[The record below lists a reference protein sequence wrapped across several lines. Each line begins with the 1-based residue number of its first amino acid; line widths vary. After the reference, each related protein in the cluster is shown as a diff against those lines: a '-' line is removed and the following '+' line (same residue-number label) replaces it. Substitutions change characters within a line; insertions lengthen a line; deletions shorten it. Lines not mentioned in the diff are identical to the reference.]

1 MPILRLKISH
11 REKTSK
17 HGVHTAHI
25 DTKIIH
31 TKTHSCELM
40 GLAHTYTAHINT
52 LGYHD
57 NFEFSN
63 FPIIPWFS
71 RLDTTLTCSDSKYL
85 LQKNYN
91 SDIFFWGGV
100 SNSKNTFTL
109 CTIYTIGNISD
120 KTYIEKTI
128 CFMTNT

>member
-11 REKTSK
+11 RETTSK

-71 RLDTTLTCSDSKYL
+71 RLDTTLTCSDSKYE
-85 LQKNYN
+85 LQLRY
-91 SDIFFWGGV
+91 FFWGGGIKLKEYFHTMHYLH
-100 SNSKNTFTL
+100 NWQ
-109 CTIYTIGNISD
+109 YQ
-120 KTYIEKTI
+120 
-128 CFMTNT
+128 